1 MARWNV
7 ATWKIR
13 NAFILST
20 LSSLWLTFTNSS
32 LFIIAAPTTYR
43 CGRSN
48 GFLLL
53 NSLSNLFDK
62 LTKYKFF
69 YPEQAQTQI
78 ATTLFSFI
86 VGIVGLNV
94 LFQNHCDVLIDVSKY
109 MILGFFPD
117 WNIFEFYYSNWLLA
131 GILLLVAVIY
141 YTVQIIYMSTIL
153 NLKTKKNL
161 QKPRIQ

>member
-7 ATWKIR
+7 DTGKIR

-62 LTKYKFF
+62 LTLINIS
-69 YPEQAQTQI
+69 I
-78 ATTLFSFI
+78 AGRPLTTAPSRCILPTVI
-86 VGIVGLNV
+86 GGEAPVGGA
-94 LFQNHCDVLIDVSKY
+94 
-109 MILGFFPD
+109 GPD
-117 WNIFEFYYSNWLLA
+117 KMA
-131 GILLLVAVIY
+131 G
-141 YTVQIIYMSTIL
+141 
-153 NLKTKKNL
+153 
-161 QKPRIQ
+161 